1 MSVIVAV
8 RVRPFNQREQ
18 KIKSNLC
25 IKMKDNT
32 TVLYDSDKNER
43 KFTFD
48 YSFWSHDN
56 YETMPNGYFS
66 PTNSKYAD

>member
-8 RVRPFNQREQ
+8 RVRPFNQRE
-18 KIKSNLC
+18 KELKSNLC

-32 TVLYDSDKNER
+32 TILYDSDKNER

-48 YSFWSHDN
+48 YSFWSHDK
-56 YETMPNGYFS
+56 YETKSNGYFS
-66 PTNSKYAD
+66 PTGSKYAD